1 MLPSAAQRSPA
12 PPSAAGGWADSI
24 KDAPSW
30 AGSMTEGKI
39 QGCDPSN
46 SNCSGRCRLTFLG
59 SALPGRKRAVRT
71 ERANGA
77 NFRAQSQPRDHT
89 PLRRPSLPPCPSQSV
104 VDYLGVG
111 ENVFLPQGLL
121 LLCFHQNHQLVQK
134 LLRLDE
140 LQDLRGMDVHL
151 FIRQLLTQCVPSPI
165 FRASDHQQ
173 R

>member
-1 MLPSAAQRSPA
+1 M
-12 PPSAAGGWADSI
+12 
-24 KDAPSW
+24 
-30 AGSMTEGKI
+30 
-39 QGCDPSN
+39 
-46 SNCSGRCRLTFLG
+46 
-59 SALPGRKRAVRT
+59 VRT
-71 ERANGA
+71 SGHKASLG
-77 NFRAQSQPRDHT
+77 DHT

-104 VDYLGVG
+104 VTYLGVG